1 MRACPHLRDSLPPLD
16 ETEDDLP
23 ADVYQFDNEKSKQ
36 MLGIEYT
43 KLEKSVVD
51 TVASILEHMD

>member
-16 ETEDDLP
+16 QTKDDLP
-23 ADVYQFDNEKSKQ
+23 EDVYQFDNEKSKQ

-43 KLEKSVVD
+43 SLEKSVVD
-51 TVASILEHMD
+51 TVSSILEHMD